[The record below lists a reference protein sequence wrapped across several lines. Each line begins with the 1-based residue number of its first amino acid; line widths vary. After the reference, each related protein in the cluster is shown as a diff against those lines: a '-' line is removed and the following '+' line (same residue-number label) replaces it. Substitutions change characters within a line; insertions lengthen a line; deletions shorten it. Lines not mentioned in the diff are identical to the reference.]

1 MTLIRQCC
9 CNSARILRQARF
21 LKQSVIPFRLLANY
35 VQTLNYQSTHL
46 FKQEFSTCSSCNTFF
61 NRSSF
66 TDKTKEYRGRKLVG
80 FSMEQMFN
88 VVSDVENYKAF
99 VPFCKRS
106 DVIQRKSGFL
116 KGELSIGFPPI
127 TESYVSAVTLVKP
140 RLVRAECTE
149 GHLFDH
155 LTTVWK
161 FSPGL
166 STEPQSCVI
175 DFHVSF
181 SFRSAFHS
189 QLAHVFFNELVRQM
203 ERAFFTEAEKRFGKP
218 SIHTL
223 KLDVKLNSESK

>member
-9 CNSARILRQARF
+9 CSSARILRLATITKR
-21 LKQSVIPFRLLANY
+21 SVIPLRLLANY
-35 VQTLNYQSTHL
+35 VQTLNSQSTHIHN
-46 FKQEFSTCSSCNTFF
+46 QGFSTCSVCNSFF

-66 TDKTKEYRGRKLVG
+66 SDKTKEYRGRKLVG
-80 FSMEQMFN
+80 FSMDQMYN
-88 VVSDVENYKAF
+88 VVSDVENYKNF

-106 DVIQRKSGFL
+106 DVTVRKSGFL

-127 TESYVSAVTLVKP
+127 TESYVSAVTLIRP
-140 RLVRAECTE
+140 RLVKAECTE

-203 ERAFFTEAEKRFGKP
+203 ERAFFTEAEQRFGKP

-223 KLDVKLNSESK
+223 KLEVKKNGDSQ